1 MKLNLTEEWWMN
13 AAKREGG
20 HAVGVGRPAMI
31 KREAGDGARP
41 DRVLIKR
48 EAGAN
53 LKLLDEPGLPP
64 RWDGPHVGMRI
75 TEGFV
80 TFRSLPL
87 GDKGGASAAWP
98 AYMYEWEDLL
108 AQQAQGELERT
119 MQLQNRTRVS
129 PSVTEITRAIEVCY
143 WPAKY
148 LSVRHPQLCEAV
160 NAVALA
166 HALDRDAGWVTRK
179 RGGYADTWRTRH
191 DHGCEII
198 AAELTRDRV
207 LVF

>member
-1 MKLNLTEEWWMN
+1 MTM
-13 AAKREGG
+13 
-20 HAVGVGRPAMI
+20 PI
-31 KREAGDGARP
+31 KREAGDGARE
-41 DRVLIKR
+41 DRPRLLIKR
-48 EAGAN
+48 EASAR

-64 RWDGPHVGMRI
+64 RWDGPHVGLRI

-80 TFRSLPL
+80 TFRALPL
-87 GDKGGASAAWP
+87 KGYSTEARTAWP
-98 AYMYEWEDLL
+98 PYMYEFDDLVE
-108 AQQAQGELERT
+108 QHKQGELERT
-119 MQLQNRTRVS
+119 MQQQNRTHVS
-129 PSVTEITRAIEVCY
+129 PSVSEITRAIEVCY

-148 LSVRHPQLCEAV
+148 LSVRHPQFCEAV

-198 AAELTRDRV
+198 AVELTRDRV
-207 LVF
+207 SVF